1 VAGLARGL
9 AGLAVLWL
17 TVVHCGAA
25 ERLAVLK
32 AGDYAH
38 YVERFNTMEDENV
51 TNTIA
56 NGAAW
61 PWLEKQIPFF
71 ACPDPEVQELYY
83 FRWWSFRKHLVQTKN
98 GWVITEFLTPV
109 RHAGTNNTISCATSF
124 HLAEG
129 RWLNDQRITADYI
142 RFWLRGDHGKP
153 EPHFHKY
160 SSWFAD
166 AVYER
171 YLADGDRRF
180 ATGLLRDL
188 VADYSVWQSERQLT
202 NGLFWQFDVRDGMEE
217 SISGS
222 RTNHNARP
230 TINSYMYANAR
241 AIAAIARLAG
251 KASVAVEFDQKAE
264 GLRSLVEAKLW
275 NDQDRFFE
283 VLRDN
288 GKFAP
293 AREELGYL
301 PWMFELP
308 EAGKG
313 YETAWAQLT
322 DPRGFRAPYG
332 LTTAERRNP
341 AFRTHGFGN
350 CEWDGAV
357 WPFATSE
364 TLGALAD
371 VLRDYPSVPV
381 TKCDYFD
388 AFLTYTHAQHADG
401 KPYVGEY
408 QDEITGDWINGKG
421 GRSRYYN
428 HSTYADLVIT
438 GLAGLRPRADDVVE
452 INPLLPA
459 GVWNWFCLDG
469 LPYHGHQLTILWDAD
484 GQHYGRGLGLTLL
497 ADGHLIAHANQL
509 APLTGKLP

>member
-1 VAGLARGL
+1 
-9 AGLAVLWL
+9 
-17 TVVHCGAA
+17 
-25 ERLAVLK
+25 
-32 AGDYAH
+32 
-38 YVERFNTMEDENV
+38 
-51 TNTIA
+51 
-56 NGAAW
+56 
-61 PWLEKQIPFF
+61 
-71 ACPDPEVQELYY
+71 
-83 FRWWSFRKHLVQTKN
+83 
-98 GWVITEFLTPV
+98 
-109 RHAGTNNTISCATSF
+109 
-124 HLAEG
+124 
-129 RWLNDQRITADYI
+129 
-142 RFWLRGDHGKP
+142 
-153 EPHFHKY
+153 
-160 SSWFAD
+160 
-166 AVYER
+166 
-171 YLADGDRRF
+171 
-180 ATGLLRDL
+180 
-188 VADYSVWQSERQLT
+188 
-202 NGLFWQFDVRDGMEE
+202 
-217 SISGS
+217 
-222 RTNHNARP
+222 
-230 TINSYMYANAR
+230 
-241 AIAAIARLAG
+241 
-251 KASVAVEFDQKAE
+251 
-264 GLRSLVEAKLW
+264 
-275 NDQDRFFE
+275 
-283 VLRDN
+283 
-288 GKFAP
+288 
-293 AREELGYL
+293 LGYL

>member
-1 VAGLARGL
+1 VAVFAHGLGVA
-9 AGLAVLWL
+9 AVLWL
-17 TVVHCGAA
+17 TVVHGVAA
-25 ERLAVLK
+25 DRLAVLK

-51 TNTIA
+51 TNTIPNA
-56 NGAAW
+56 VAW

-71 ACPDPEVQELYY
+71 ACPDPEVQEMYY
-83 FRWWSFRKHLVQTKN
+83 FRWWSFRKHLVQTQN

-124 HLAEG
+124 HVAEG
-129 RWLNDQRITADYI
+129 RWLEDQRITADYI
-142 RFWLRGDHGKP
+142 RFWLRGNHSKP

-160 SSWFAD
+160 SSWLAD

-171 YLADGDRRF
+171 CLADGDHRF

-188 VADYSVWQSERQLT
+188 VADYHVWQSERQFT

-251 KASVAVEFDQKAE
+251 KPSVAGEFDQKADE
-264 GLRSLVEAKLW
+264 LRSLVETKLW
-275 NDQDRFFE
+275 NDQDQFFE

-293 AREELGYL
+293 AREELGYI
-301 PWMFELP
+301 PWMFDLP

-313 YETAWAQLT
+313 FETAWVQLG
-322 DPRGFRAPYG
+322 DPQGFRAPYG
-332 LTTAERRNP
+332 VTTAERRNP

-357 WPFATSE
+357 WPFATSQ
-364 TLGALAD
+364 TLIALAN
-371 VLRDYPSVPV
+371 VLRDYPSAPV
-381 TKCDYFD
+381 TKRDYFD

-438 GLAGLRPRADDVVE
+438 GVAGLRPCADNVVE
-452 INPLLPA
+452 INPLLPP

-469 LPYHGHQLTILWDAD
+469 IPYHGHQLTILWDVD
-484 GQHYGRGLGLTLL
+484 GQHYGRGRGLSLL
-497 ADGHLIAHANQL
+497 ADGRLIAHADKL
-509 APLTGKLP
+509 AHLTGKLP